1 MNKICGAFPL
11 LACLGVFLVSPVH
24 AAEPVRAAKPAHAAK
39 KEIPTLS
46 TLKKD
51 MDELQR
57 QMAALVQLQSAILR
71 VLEQQ
76 QADQS
81 VKMNK
86 PESYSYP

>member
-1 MNKICGAFPL
+1 MKKICGAFPL
-11 LACLGVFLVSPVH
+11 LACFGVFLVSPVH
-24 AAEPVRAAKPAHAAK
+24 AAEPVHAAK

-51 MDELQR
+51 IDELQR
-57 QMAALVQLQSAILR
+57 QMATLVQLQSAILR

-86 PESYSYP
+86 PEPYSYP